1 MMVLLSL
8 CSPAVYKDTA
18 TPSPFVERFANDDGC
33 GARSALPDHIYMDC
47 MGFGMGCSCLQVTFQ
62 ACDIEEARHLY
73 DQLAVVCP
81 VMVSGNSRLCVF
93 VVFIGVILFSSMTS
107 LPFLCVP
114 LFVHVCVYLF
124 MCVAV
129 LYHM

>member
-1 MMVLLSL
+1 MSVLNITMSILL
-8 CSPAVYKDTA
+8 AINYCGLVYFYGDFCLNFIVHTVYKDTA
-18 TPSPFVERFANDDGC
+18 TPSPFIEQFPNDDGC

-81 VMVSGNSRLCVF
+81 VMVSYSHDNV
-93 VVFIGVILFSSMTS
+93 
-107 LPFLCVP
+107 
-114 LFVHVCVYLF
+114 
-124 MCVAV
+124 
-129 LYHM
+129 